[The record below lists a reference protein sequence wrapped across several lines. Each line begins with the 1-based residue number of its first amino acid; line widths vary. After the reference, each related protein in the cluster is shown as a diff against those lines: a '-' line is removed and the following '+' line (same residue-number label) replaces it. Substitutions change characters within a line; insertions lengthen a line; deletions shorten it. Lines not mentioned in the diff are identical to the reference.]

1 MNRPA
6 SLQNALVL
14 ALTSLACGACGDSA
28 SGGGVALGSE
38 QKGIATFYD
47 ANGGGNCSYDPGG
60 DLMVAAMNREQY
72 DNSAACGQCVDIV
85 GPKGNVRVRIVDQ
98 CPDCDKG
105 HLDLSRK
112 AFDKIAEAKDG
123 RVSITWT
130 PVSCDVAGPV
140 KYHFKD
146 GSNPWWTAIQ
156 VRNHRL
162 PIQKLEW
169 KRDGDWKALKR
180 ESYNYFVTDSG
191 VGEGRFQLR
200 VTATGGQQLVDSV
213 EKVLDDGSVDG
224 AEQFAPQK

>member
-14 ALTSLACGACGDSA
+14 ALASLACGACGDSA

-47 ANGGGNCSYDPGG
+47 ATGAGNCSYDPGG

-105 HLDLSRK
+105 HLDLS
-112 AFDKIAEAKDG
+112 
-123 RVSITWT
+123 
-130 PVSCDVAGPV
+130 
-140 KYHFKD
+140 
-146 GSNPWWTAIQ
+146 
-156 VRNHRL
+156 
-162 PIQKLEW
+162 
-169 KRDGDWKALKR
+169 
-180 ESYNYFVTDSG
+180 
-191 VGEGRFQLR
+191 
-200 VTATGGQQLVDSV
+200 
-213 EKVLDDGSVDG
+213 
-224 AEQFAPQK
+224 